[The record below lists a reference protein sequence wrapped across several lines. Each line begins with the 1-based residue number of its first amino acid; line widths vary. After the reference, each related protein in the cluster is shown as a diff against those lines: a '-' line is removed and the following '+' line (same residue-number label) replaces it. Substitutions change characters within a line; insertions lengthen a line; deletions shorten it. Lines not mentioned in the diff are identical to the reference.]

1 MVKYIKKVKIAIDE
15 VDAVVSIH
23 RCVSFLGGAHILS
36 IKMEENIPYL
46 YFMVDPAYPPQKCI
60 VSIYSTDFKIEKN
73 DVGIYLDTIYVNH
86 LARHIFYKVI
96 D

>member
-1 MVKYIKKVKIAIDE
+1 MVKYIKKVKIAIG
-15 VDAVVSIH
+15 DADVTESVQ
-23 RCVSFLGGAHILS
+23 CVHLLGGAHILS
-36 IKMEENIPYL
+36 IKIEDNIPYL
-46 YFMVDPAYPPQKCI
+46 YFMTDPAYPSQKCI